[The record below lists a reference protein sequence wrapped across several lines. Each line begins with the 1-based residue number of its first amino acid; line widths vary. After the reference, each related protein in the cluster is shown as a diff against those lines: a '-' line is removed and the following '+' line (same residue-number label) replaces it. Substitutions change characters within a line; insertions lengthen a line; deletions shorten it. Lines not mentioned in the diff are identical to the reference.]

1 MKLKITIT
9 GKVHDV
15 GYRPFLFRLACRYSI
30 THFDAR
36 NVVIEDKQAV
46 EVLVDG
52 EEQDVKEFVERI
64 KSDKPLHAAVEDVKI
79 EEFDGRIGT
88 IKSFIDVFIIEQL
101 DRIIQIGRS
110 YLQKQDKTI
119 GAIHETRTYLGE
131 KIDLLRDDLKSTRFD
146 SCD

>member
-52 EEQDVKEFVERI
+52 SLTVESER
-64 KSDKPLHAAVEDVKI
+64 
-79 EEFDGRIGT
+79 
-88 IKSFIDVFIIEQL
+88 
-101 DRIIQIGRS
+101 
-110 YLQKQDKTI
+110 
-119 GAIHETRTYLGE
+119 
-131 KIDLLRDDLKSTRFD
+131 LRVL
-146 SCD
+146 